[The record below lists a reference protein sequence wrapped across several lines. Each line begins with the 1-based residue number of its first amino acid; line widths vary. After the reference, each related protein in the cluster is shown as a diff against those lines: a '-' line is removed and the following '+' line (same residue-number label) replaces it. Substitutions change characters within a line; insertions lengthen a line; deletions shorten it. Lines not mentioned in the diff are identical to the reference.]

1 MSNME
6 KDWKLFRDK
15 LPEWQESY
23 MKKLIEEYKEIVND
37 NRSASDK
44 YWALEARVKADK
56 RNPGVLIT
64 DISRSNLYD
73 HLISLIRYKVITMD
87 DLKDFSDETK
97 EILNR
102 MMGV

>member
-1 MSNME
+1 MNISEN
-6 KDWKLFRDK
+6 DWKLFKDN
-15 LPEWQESY
+15 LPKWQERFIE
-23 MKKLIEEYKEIVND
+23 KLVEEYKEILND
-37 NRSASDK
+37 SRNASDK
-44 YWALEARVKADK
+44 YWDLEARVKAYK

-64 DISRSNLYD
+64 DISRSNFYD
-73 HLISLIRYKVITMD
+73 HLISLIRYKVVTMD